1 MEETKNNLM
10 YRRYRNSLI
19 YKPVTLLLPVGNVLP
34 RPVVSV
40 LLGQAEVD
48 KKELVAVAANP
59 HQEVIRLDVPAYR
72 TFIYL
77 LG

>member
-1 MEETKNNLM
+1 M
-10 YRRYRNSLI
+10 
-19 YKPVTLLLPVGNVLP
+19 TLLLPVGNVLP

-72 TFIYL
+72 TFIYV